1 MSKFKRNN
9 KVTRAMAEEQVEL
22 LNEFYDVDMEYM
34 IDQVATVVQQHLLG
48 ITKSVVRGRI
58 SIDET
63 DTGVVVTQILESPV
77 EGIEKI
83 TYKEIDAKAIAAVDR
98 AEGEAKV
105 LAMVGA
111 LTATD
116 PEVLKTL
123 SRVDKTTCEDL
134 GNYFLFV

>member
-1 MSKFKRNN
+1 
-9 KVTRAMAEEQVEL
+9 
-22 LNEFYDVDMEYM
+22 M

-48 ITKSVVRGRI
+48 ITKAVVRGRI

-63 DTGVVVTQILESPV
+63 DTGIVVTQILETPV
-77 EGIEKI
+77 EGIDRI
-83 TYKEIDAKAIAAVDR
+83 TYKEIDAKAVAATDR

-105 LAMVGA
+105 LAIVGA

-123 SRVDKTTCEDL
+123 SRVDKTTSEDL